1 MAQRYAKK
9 KKHSFLKNVIIMF
22 LSVVVAAGAF
32 YVITQNLSCAQ
43 QTIQESIYPIKYRE
57 YVDTY
62 SEKYDLDRALVYGVI
77 KTESD
82 FNPEAESHV
91 GAKGLMQLMPESFE
105 WLQGLRKEELDESMI
120 LDPETNID
128 YGCYLL
134 DYFRDYYGDIYTAVA
149 AYNAGFKVGEWLK
162 DSRYSNDGKTLIDI
176 PYKETSQYVKKVK
189 KSEKMY
195 NKLYFSSK

>member
-1 MAQRYAKK
+1 MAQPYAKK
-9 KKHSFLKNVIIMF
+9 KKHGFLRNVIIMF

-32 YVITQNLSCAQ
+32 YVITQNLSCAEK
-43 QTIQESIYPIKYRE
+43 TVQESLYPVKYSS

-62 SEKYDLDRALVYGVI
+62 SEKYGLDKALVYGVI

-82 FNPEAESHV
+82 FDPEAESHA
-91 GAKGLMQLMPESFE
+91 GAKGLMQIMPESFE
-105 WLQGLRKEELDESMI
+105 WLQGLRNEELDENMI
-120 LDPETNID
+120 YNPETNID

-162 DSRYSNDGKTLIDI
+162 DSRYSNDGKTLVDM
-176 PYKETSQYVKKVK
+176 PYNETLHYVEKVR